1 MFLASLPS
9 VARGMP
15 QGDASPHHP
24 GTPMVATAMTVV
36 QVLQHVTALTG
47 ACGSAQDIEHLMD
60 AADACGHLVGTRRR
74 FFEALKLHQRVERL
88 ACVAAGRERQRP
100 TGKSTCPVLRSAM
113 AAAQACV
120 DDEQRQWWRIGQRFT
135 RLTHLLPTQLG
146 IHQRVPPGMR
156 PMELQGLMS
165 VFVRSGA
172 VALTGRFD
180 TALEAYM
187 RAHGRC
193 QAQVAPVRA
202 ARERRLRAQGE
213 VRGGRLPLGMLARAM
228 LDEFLVRQPLLL
240 AEAERAGAH
249 HGLHVLADLTSF
261 LPS

>member
-1 MFLASLPS
+1 
-9 VARGMP
+9 
-15 QGDASPHHP
+15 
-24 GTPMVATAMTVV
+24 MVATTLTVV
-36 QVLQHVTALTG
+36 QVLQHVAALTG
-47 ACGSAQDIEHLMD
+47 ACGSAQGIEHLTD

-74 FFEALKLHQRVERL
+74 FFEALKLHQCVERL
-88 ACVAAGRERQRP
+88 AHVAVGRERQHP
-100 TGKSTCPVLRSAM
+100 TGESTCPVLRSVA
-113 AAAQACV
+113 AAAQTCV
-120 DDEQRQWWRIGQRFT
+120 DDVQRQWWCIGQRFT
-135 RLTHLLPTQLG
+135 HLTRLLPTQLDA
-146 IHQRVPPGMR
+146 HQRIPPALSSMQ
-156 PMELQGLMS
+156 LKALMS

-180 TALEAYM
+180 AALEAYM

-213 VRGGRLPLGMLARAM
+213 VRGGRMPLGILAQAM

-261 LPS
+261 LPR